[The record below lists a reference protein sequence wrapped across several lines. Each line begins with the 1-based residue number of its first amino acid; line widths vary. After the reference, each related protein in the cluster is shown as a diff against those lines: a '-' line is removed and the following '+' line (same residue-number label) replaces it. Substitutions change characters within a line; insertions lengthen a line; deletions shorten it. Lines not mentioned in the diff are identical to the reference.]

1 MRRLLVIALALCAV
15 SAGAEKGFKPLFN
28 GKTLDGWDGDP
39 QLWKVQNG
47 VIVGSTEGV
56 TLKGNT
62 FLISKQ
68 SYRDF
73 VLKLEVKLRNHNSG
87 VQFRS
92 QALPN
97 WVVAGYQADM
107 AEGNYWGSIY
117 DERGQRGMLA
127 DGWEKAKPVLKAQ
140 DWNEYEILCN
150 GDHIQVKLNGVVTA
164 DIHDTARTEGIIALQ
179 LHQGP
184 AMEAYFR
191 NIRIKVLK

>member
-1 MRRLLVIALALCAV
+1 MRKLLVMALALCAAG
-15 SAGAEKGFKPLFN
+15 AGAEKGFKPLFD
-28 GKTLDGWDGDP
+28 GKTLAGWDGDP
-39 QLWKVQNG
+39 QLWKVKDG
-47 VIVGSTEGV
+47 VIVGSSEGV
-56 TLKGNT
+56 KLKGNT

-68 SYRDF
+68 KYRNF
-73 VLKLEVKLRNHNSG
+73 ILKLDVKLRNHNSG

-92 QALPN
+92 EALPN

-117 DERGQRGMLA
+117 DERGKRGMLA
-127 DGWEKAKPVLKAQ
+127 DGWAKAKTVLRPE
-140 DWNEYEILCN
+140 DWNEYEIQCD

-164 DIHDTARTEGIIALQ
+164 DIHDSARPEGIIALQ

>member
-140 DWNEYEILCN
+140 DWNEYEILCS